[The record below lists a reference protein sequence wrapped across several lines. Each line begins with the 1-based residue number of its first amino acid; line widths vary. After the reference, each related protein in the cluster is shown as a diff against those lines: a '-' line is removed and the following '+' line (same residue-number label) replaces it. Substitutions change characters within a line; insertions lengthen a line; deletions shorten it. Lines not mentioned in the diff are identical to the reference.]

1 MNLIIHFCPVKK
13 MNIKYHIYMKI
24 QELKNVL
31 LFVLLI
37 ALIISYFYTSNALN
51 KQLFSAL
58 SVIIGALLINHIS
71 NHKHIHHE

>member
-1 MNLIIHFCPVKK
+1 
-13 MNIKYHIYMKI
+13 MKI
-24 QELKNVL
+24 QELKNIF

-37 ALIISYFYTSNALN
+37 ALIISYFNTSDALH

-58 SVIIGALLINHIS
+58 SVIIGALIMNHLS